1 MGKESRGEER
11 GWEGRGGEGK
21 EKKRK
26 VTLSQWAFL
35 GFLPHILVTYSLIFL
50 TSFWALVLPQKK
62 INMIQ
67 KFCPL
72 LPLLPWHF
80 WPFGSNFMPPS
91 LNSHSS
97 YWELSP
103 GWLRPPVWPLR
114 LGHSI
119 NRVMAAY
126 KSWSIEIWTTV
137 GQQGIFVS
145 TMFSLFLV
153 ERTYAFS
160 VT

>member
-1 MGKESRGEER
+1 MRREGRGGEED
-11 GWEGRGGEGK
+11 GRGGEGK
-21 EKKRK
+21 EKRK
-26 VTLSQWAFL
+26 VTLSQSAFL

-50 TSFWALVLPQKK
+50 TSSWALVLPQKK

-67 KFCPL
+67 QFCPL
-72 LPLLPWHF
+72 LQHLPWHF
-80 WPFGSNFMPPS
+80 WPFGSNFMPLS

-119 NRVMAAY
+119 NRVMAAC
-126 KSWSIEIWTTV
+126 KNWSVEIWTTV

-153 ERTYAFS
+153 ERAYALS